1 MKLHLQPRSGLH
13 LISRYATGSVSV
25 NEVVYTQSLILLPDT
40 VVTDWGASGFA
51 GLNAAHFE
59 RLAGFRPEVALL
71 GTGVRQ
77 RFPAP
82 VLTAALAHAGIGL
95 EVMDTGAACRTYN
108 ILAGEG
114 RRVAA
119 ALILE

>member
-1 MKLHLQPRSGLH
+1 MKLHLQPRAGLH
-13 LISRYATGSVSV
+13 LVSRYAAGTVSV
-25 NEVVYTQSLILLPDT
+25 NEVAYTHSIILLPDA
-40 VVTDWGASGFA
+40 VIADWGAVGFDA
-51 GLNAAHFE
+51 LQVIHFE
-59 RLAGFRPEVALL
+59 RLATFQPEVAIL
-71 GTGVRQ
+71 GTGHRQ

-82 VLTAALAHAGIGL
+82 VLTAALIRAGIGL

>member
-1 MKLHLQPRSGLH
+1 MKLHLQPHAGLH
-13 LISRYATGSVSV
+13 LVSRYAAGSVSV
-25 NEVVYTQSLILLPDT
+25 NEVIYTHSLILLPDT
-40 VVTDWGASGFA
+40 VVADWGATDFA
-51 GLNAAHFE
+51 GLNAAHFQ
-59 RLAGFRPEVALL
+59 RLAGFKPEVALL
-71 GTGVRQ
+71 GTGARQ
-77 RFPAP
+77 RFPSPA
-82 VLTAALAHAGIGL
+82 LTAALAHAGIGL